1 MRRLVEQRAQAAVVS
16 VVFLAG
22 LVGMAA
28 LVLDVG
34 SWYRADRAAQA
45 TADAA
50 ALAGAQALPND
61 PAEAEAFARDYARRN
76 GGGVGLGGVTFSSR
90 ISGTDTITVEVERA
104 TPGFFAKLVN
114 IDSVTVGARAS
125 ALATGLNAAKY
136 AAPIVVNVN
145 HELMPG
151 GKGCEPY
158 DSCEPTY
165 GEETELVLEHL
176 HKPGSGDAAGAFGLI
191 DLKGGNGSVGTSEL
205 ASWMES
211 GFDQNMPLGT
221 YNSVPSAKFNSSQ
234 FQEALGLRFGREVLF
249 PVYDSIKESGSNAE
263 YNIIGWVGFV
273 PTRATGGGSSS
284 TVHGYFKS
292 VIWQGIRVTSAG
304 QPSFGVRG
312 VSLVE

>member
-22 LVGMAA
+22 LLGMAA

-34 SWYRADRAAQA
+34 SWYRAQRAAQA

-50 ALAGAQALPND
+50 ALAGVQALPDD
-61 PAEAEAFARDYARRN
+61 PLEAEAFARDYARRN
-76 GGGVGLGGVTFSSR
+76 GGGVDPGGVTFSSR
-90 ISGTDTITVEVERA
+90 ISGTDTITVEVERE

-136 AAPIVVNVN
+136 AAPIVVNMN
-145 HELMPG
+145 HSLMPG
-151 GKGCEPY
+151 GKKC
-158 DSCEPTY
+158 DPTVCDPTF

-191 DLKGGNGSVGTSEL
+191 DLRGGNGSVGTSEL
-205 ASWMES
+205 SSWMED
-211 GFDQNMPLGT
+211 GFDQNMPLGI
-221 YNSVPSAKFNSSQ
+221 YNSVPSAKFNSGQ
-234 FQEALGLRFGREVLF
+234 FQEALGLRFGTEVLF

-273 PTRATGGGSSS
+273 PTKVTGGGSSS

-292 VIWQGIRVTSAG
+292 VIWHGIRVTSSGSPA
-304 QPSFGVRG
+304 FGVRG
-312 VSLVE
+312 VSLIE

>member
-1 MRRLVEQRAQAAVVS
+1 MRRLADERAQVAVVS
-16 VVFLAG
+16 FIFVLA
-22 LVGMAA
+22 LLSMAA

-34 SWYRADRAAQA
+34 SWYRADRATQA

-50 ALAGAQALPND
+50 ALAGAQALPDD
-61 PAEAEAFARDYARRN
+61 PVQAAADALDYSARN
-76 GGGVGLGGVTFSSR
+76 GGGVGPDDVSFSTT
-90 ISGTDTITVEVERA
+90 ISGVDTITVEVHREA
-104 TPGFFAKLVN
+104 PGFFAKIFT
-114 IDSVTVGARAS
+114 IDSVDVGARAS

-136 AAPIVVNVN
+136 AAPIVVNMN
-145 HELMPG
+145 HSLMPG
-151 GKGCEPY
+151 GKKC
-158 DSCEPTY
+158 DPTVCDPTF

-205 ASWMES
+205 ASWMED
-211 GFDQNMPLGT
+211 GFDQNMPLGI
-221 YNSVPSAKFNSSQ
+221 YNSVPSAKFNSGQ
-234 FQEALGLRFGREVLF
+234 FQEALGLRFGTEVLF

-273 PTRATGGGSSS
+273 PTKVTGGGSSS

-292 VIWQGIRVTSAG
+292 VIWHGVRVTSSGSPA
-304 QPSFGVRG
+304 FGVRG

>member
-1 MRRLVEQRAQAAVVS
+1 MRRLADERGQAAVIS
-16 VVFLAG
+16 FMFVFAI
-22 LVGMAA
+22 LVMAA

-34 SWYRADRAAQA
+34 SWYRADRATQA

-61 PAEAEAFARDYARRN
+61 TVQAEADAREYASRN
-76 GGGVGLGGVTFSSR
+76 GGGVSSVSFSSR
-90 ISGTDTITVEVERA
+90 VAGVDTITVEIKREA
-104 TPGFFAKLVN
+104 PGFFAKLFK
-114 IDSVTVGARAS
+114 IESVGVGSKAS

-136 AAPIVVNVN
+136 AAPIVVNMN

-151 GKGCEPY
+151 GKKCDPAVC
-158 DSCEPTY
+158 DPTF

-191 DLKGGNGSVGTSEL
+191 DLRGGNGSVGTSEL
-205 ASWMES
+205 SSWMES
-211 GFDQNMPLGT
+211 GFDQNMPLGI

-234 FQEALGLRFGREVLF
+234 FQEALGLRFGEEVLF
-249 PVYDSIKESGSNAE
+249 PVYDSIKQSGSNAE

-273 PTRATGGGSSS
+273 PTKVTGGGSSS

-292 VIWQGIRVTSAG
+292 VVWQGIRVTSAG